1 MRAGTLSD
9 HRVLA
14 LLRRHFVCVHLPELV
29 TRHLIEDPADLALIE
44 RYDRECRASKRGWPG
59 LHGGER
65 EVFLAPDGE
74 LLDVFLSLNV
84 GTQAQRQYTLVARAT
99 PEVAVR
105 RFFAAAKVA
114 LRHTTAGVPDDF
126 AALRDGTHPA
136 VEAIAALVPDAPAPP
151 DDARQHVAVHVRND
165 LVMYESLAASSWF
178 SLDRAQARAI
188 LPDPSTAGQTNAWP
202 RELVLALARAAYPRG
217 AGVLLDL
224 ADESIEGD
232 VTTSIEL
239 SDLGVTVGTFTG
251 QLTMTADTPEERGRR
266 SSYRPF
272 RSLTFALVGDF
283 AFDATTGRFTAF
295 RLASTSADLRCASG
309 KNEKAL
315 AYELG
320 AELRR

>member
-14 LLRRHFVCVHLPELV
+14 LLRRHFVCVHMPELV

-44 RYDRECRASKRGWPG
+44 RYDRECRSNKRGWPG

-84 GTQAQRQYTLVARAT
+84 GTEAQRQYTRAARAA
-99 PEVAVR
+99 PDVAVR
-105 RFFAAAKVA
+105 RFFAAARVA
-114 LRHTTAGVPDDF
+114 LRHTVAGVPEDF
-126 AALRDGTHPA
+126 AALGDGTHPA
-136 VEAIAALVPDAPAPP
+136 VGAVAALVPDAPAPP
-151 DDARQHVAVHVRND
+151 GDGRQHVAVHVRND
-165 LVMYESLAASSWF
+165 LVMYESLVASSWF
-178 SLDRAQARAI
+178 SLDHAQARAI
-188 LPDPSTAGQTNAWP
+188 LPEPSAAGLTTAWP

-224 ADESIEGD
+224 ADESIEGE
-232 VTTSIEL
+232 VTTRIER
-239 SDLGVTVGTFTG
+239 SNLGVIVGTFTG
-251 QLTMTADTPEERGRR
+251 QLTLTADTPAERGHR

-283 AFDATTGRFTAF
+283 AFEATTGRWTTF

-315 AYELG
+315 AYEMG